1 MIFSVAQLI
10 EGLSKVVTLYPGD
23 LILTGTPEGIGAGR
37 KPPRFLSDGEV
48 LASIHRWVGV
58 KWRVIEHEMPV

>member
-1 MIFSVAQLI
+1 LIFSVAQLI

-48 LASIHRWVGV
+48 LTGSSELSVGA
-58 KWRVIEHEMPV
+58 PVVRGSWG